1 MKNIKVSF
9 LRRIYLWWKFEGKY
23 IPRNIKYGVKNLI
36 TWFPTIWRDRNWDD
50 HFIFELLR
58 VKLENQSKYIGKKN
72 WHTTAKRD
80 AEKMLLVSKLIK
92 LEQEEFYT
100 MEYMDYSNT
109 EYEFIPI
116 EDGKWFEVEDTL
128 ISENLDEYFNKYP
141 LQYKKVLSGKI
152 NRFKKPVGEKDK
164 KEIAMEIA
172 MENQK
177 RNKEL
182 IFKLLNENI
191 LKWWN

>member
-1 MKNIKVSF
+1 MKNMKVSF

-72 WHTTAKRD
+72 WHTTSKRD

-92 LEQEEFYT
+92 LEQEDFYT
-100 MEYMDYSNT
+100 MEYMDYSKT

-128 ISENLDEYFNKYP
+128 ISENLDDYFNKYP

-152 NRFKKPVGEKDK
+152 NRFKTSVGEKDK